1 MLTSDVPTYSRQ
13 LQHAGR
19 TRSFVIVNRKSGGW
33 EAREEDDRQVVKRV
47 LYNDWHRVERAR
59 RAFAQRILTLQKEGW
74 TEVVEGRRFRVS
86 GR

>member
-1 MLTSDVPTYSRQ
+1 MLSPDAPMFSRQ

-19 TRSFVIVNRKSGGW
+19 TRRFLIVNREGGGW
-33 EAREEDDRQVVKRV
+33 EVREEDDRQVVRQV

-59 RAFAQRILTLQKEGW
+59 TVFAQRVMSLQEEGW
-74 TEVVEGRRFRVS
+74 TEVVEGRRFRVG